1 MNTMVQMAG
10 SLVSDFLI
18 WRNDQ
23 IQTFCTMRT
32 KSNDLT
38 IIDNGQTK
46 TNSKNETC
54 LNKKKCKGPARLK
67 VAFLQLSYLSWS
79 LSEINNGVLDMSIKQ
94 IKQD

>member
-10 SLVSDFLI
+10 SLMSDFLI
-18 WRNDQ
+18 WRYDQ
-23 IQTFCTMRT
+23 IQTFCTVRT

-38 IIDNGQTK
+38 MIDNGQTK

-54 LNKKKCKGPARLK
+54 LNKICKGPARLK
-67 VAFLQLSYLSWS
+67 VAFLQPSYLSWS
-79 LSEINNGVLDMSIKQ
+79 SLEINNGVLDMSIKQ